1 MGTYTGGVCRSSYQI
16 QTRGL
21 HVKVFGRFKIV
32 RVADTQP
39 HLMHW
44 FKRYEDPAPPQT
56 FLDKFFAGRDDPKQV
71 ASF

>member
-1 MGTYTGGVCRSSYQI
+1 MLAVSADPRIRYRLVVCTSKS
-16 QTRGL
+16 L
-21 HVKVFGRFKIV
+21 AVLKIV
-32 RVADTQP
+32 QLADTQP